1 MFQLIDYL
9 LSDIMRRR
17 KLYYTG
23 PVNSGGFELF
33 SNCACINGRIKKA
46 PIALRVRNVGYKIPA
61 SVKAWLIKSTSP
73 KFSAHSVRYP

>member
-9 LSDIMRRR
+9 LSDILRRR

-46 PIALRVRNVGYKIPA
+46 PMAAKIE
-61 SVKAWLIKSTSP
+61 
-73 KFSAHSVRYP
+73 